1 MRLIMHEQQD
11 LEKPEVTISYRE
23 INDSVKRVADFVR
36 QVDQTIC
43 CRKDNEEYL
52 VPARDIYYVE
62 SVDKK
67 AFVYCEKDVFRSSY
81 KLYELEE
88 MLSGAGFV
96 RVSKSTILNIEK
108 LTGVKTI
115 VNSRLE
121 AMLSNGERVCVT
133 RKYLKDIKE
142 VLLRRNYK

>member
-43 CRKDNEEYL
+43 CRKDNEEYF
-52 VPARDIYYVE
+52 VPVRDIYYVE

-67 AFVYCEKDVFRSSY
+67 TFIYCEKDVFRSSC